1 MYGTSKVSHG
11 LAATQGSRADELK
24 KRLVVTEEERRRG
37 PRLDYIHSVALA
49 VSGVSHMQ
57 RVACIIYSLRRGR
70 AMHMEWPCGAWFE
83 ELGVCE
89 TNFQELMWVAPFFT
103 GFCRPVSNERHE
115 TKTVRPFHSHQE
127 EGHEPKKPLR
137 RSVRVSGETNGCCVS
152 VFAGPRSE
160 LFQTLGSP
168 TRTASATGSIQKF
181 MRKVKAFCL
190 FEFDMPF
197 R

>member
-137 RSVRVSGETNGCCVS
+137 RSVRVSGRDQRLLRLGLCWPEV
-152 VFAGPRSE
+152 R
-160 LFQTLGSP
+160 TLSDARQPDEDSFGHWLNTEIYAQSQGVL
-168 TRTASATGSIQKF
+168 SF
-181 MRKVKAFCL
+181 
-190 FEFDMPF
+190 
-197 R
+197 